1 MLTIPLFSDETVLA
15 AHQVGEAPQSWRYLC
30 AASIFAHLMIQH
42 CTYFTLTGFGFVF
55 GLFCAGGQAVAH
67 HIKRENWSIS
77 AVLVQIFLCVIV
89 YSVRLCSLIGPG
101 LEWLVAGSKSAT
113 TEWKSWWAG
122 VQPGVPHSP
131 PWQELHSMLEIIS
144 IHELKMMIQAPSGG
158 HPDVLH
164 SPAWQELLTILWM
177 QIHLYRDMSCIYLDC
192 TARGY
197 NTEVC

>member
-1 MLTIPLFSDETVLA
+1 MITAISNKEKIQYLIIFWQPPPKNFCTLDDTALYIFYADRFWVLFLVCFVLGGRHWHTIS
-15 AHQVGEAPQSWRYLC
+15 
-30 AASIFAHLMIQH
+30 
-42 CTYFTLTGFGFVF
+42 
-55 GLFCAGGQAVAH
+55 
-67 HIKRENWSIS
+67 REKT
-77 AVLVQIFLCVIV
+77 VLVQISLCVIV

-131 PWQELHSMLEIIS
+131 PWQELHSMLQIIS

-164 SPAWQELLTILWM
+164 SPPWQELLTILWM

>member
-1 MLTIPLFSDETVLA
+1 MITAISNKEKIQYLIIFWQPPPKNFCTLDDTALYIFYADRFWFCFWFVLCRGA
-15 AHQVGEAPQSWRYLC
+15 D
-30 AASIFAHLMIQH
+30 
-42 CTYFTLTGFGFVF
+42 TG
-55 GLFCAGGQAVAH
+55 
-67 HIKRENWSIS
+67 KRENWSIS